1 MTFIGWRGDPCS
13 RCLEDPDPG
22 RPVQRATHHGLCAR
36 HWLGAS
42 QAQRADALMEEA
54 MTCSDEPTTPALTT
68 ESIALELL
76 FGLAAV
82 EPDRRAA

>member
-1 MTFIGWRGDPCS
+1 MSTFNFRGDSCS
-13 RCLEDPDPG
+13 RCIDEGGVDG
-22 RPVQRATHHGLCAR
+22 HIQSASIHGMCAR

-76 FGLAAV
+76 FGLDAV